1 MRLFEFL
8 RRLAPAGLAACLL
21 AGLAGCA
28 QPQRQSVSWFDVF
41 DTVTI
46 LQGYTTSEEEF
57 SQQAAALKA
66 DLTEYHQLYDIYNS
80 YPDMNNLKTVND
92 NAGVAPVQ
100 VDQKIID
107 LVKLG
112 KEMYELTDGRVN
124 IAMGSVLSLWHDARE
139 AGLANPKSAAL
150 PDMEALEEAAAHT
163 DIDQVI
169 LDEEAG
175 TIYLADPEMRLDVGS
190 LGKGYAVEMVCQ
202 AAQARGLESALL
214 SVGGNLRAI
223 GEKPEGPWA
232 GGVEN
237 PWDSEAGSLFTVEL
251 TDCALVTSGDYQRYY
266 TVDGKQYH
274 HIIDPATLMPATYF
288 DSVTVRCPDSGMADG
303 LSTALF
309 NMPLEEGLELV
320 ESLENVEAAWMLP
333 DGSTR
338 TSSGFSQWCR

>member
-8 RRLAPAGLAACLL
+8 RRLAPAGLAGCLL

-57 SQQAAALKA
+57 SEQAAALKV

-139 AGLANPKSAAL
+139 AGLANPESAAL
-150 PDMEALEEAAAHT
+150 PGMEALEEAAAHT

-175 TIYLADPEMRLDVGS
+175 TIYLADPFAQRGGKPAGHRRKARRPLGRRSGKS
-190 LGKGYAVEMVCQ
+190 LGQ
-202 AAQARGLESALL
+202 RGRFPVHRGTHRLRSGDQRRLPALL
-214 SVGGNLRAI
+214 HRGRQAVPPHHRPRHLD
-223 GEKPEGPWA
+223 A
-232 GGVEN
+232 G
-237 PWDSEAGSLFTVEL
+237 DLF
-251 TDCALVTSGDYQRYY
+251 
-266 TVDGKQYH
+266 
-274 HIIDPATLMPATYF
+274 
-288 DSVTVRCPDSGMADG
+288 
-303 LSTALF
+303 
-309 NMPLEEGLELV
+309 
-320 ESLENVEAAWMLP
+320 
-333 DGSTR
+333 
-338 TSSGFSQWCR
+338 

>member
-1 MRLFEFL
+1 MRLFGFL

-21 AGLAGCA
+21 APLAGCA

-46 LQGYTTSEEEF
+46 LQAYTDSEEEF
-57 SQQAAALKA
+57 SEQAAALKT

-80 YPDMNNLKTVND
+80 YPGLNNIKTINE
-92 NAGVAPVQ
+92 NAGVAPVK
-100 VDQKIID
+100 VDRKIID
-107 LVKLG
+107 LILLG
-112 KEMYELTDGRVN
+112 KEMYQLTDGRVN
-124 IAMGSVLSLWHDARE
+124 IAMGSVLELWHDARE
-139 AGLANPKSAAL
+139 HGLARPESAAL
-150 PDMEALEEAAAHT
+150 PDMDALEQAAAHT

-169 LDEEAG
+169 VDEEAS
-175 TIYLADPEMRLDVGS
+175 TVYLADPDMQLDVGS

-202 AAQARGLESALL
+202 AAQARGLDSALL

-237 PWDSEAGSLFTVEL
+237 PWDSEGSSLFTVEL

-266 TVDGKQYH
+266 TVDGKRYH
-274 HIIDPATLMPATYF
+274 HIIDPSTLMPAAYF
-288 DSVTVRCPDSGMADG
+288 DSVTVRCPDSGLADG

-309 NMPLEEGLELV
+309 NMPLEEGMELV
-320 ESLENVEAAWMLP
+320 ESLDGVEAAWMLT
-333 DGSTR
+333 DGTTR